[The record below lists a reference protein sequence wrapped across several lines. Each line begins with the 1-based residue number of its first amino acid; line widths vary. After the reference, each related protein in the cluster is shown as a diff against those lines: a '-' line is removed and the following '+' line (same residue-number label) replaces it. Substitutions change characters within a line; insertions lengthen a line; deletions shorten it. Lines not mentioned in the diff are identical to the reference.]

1 MKINGIVSNISLY
14 GNTFKRKR
22 IHCKIVNNYIW
33 KLISYGVCIY
43 IKYHITVCLAL
54 ISSGCFLVLVLI
66 AFFLVFFK
74 NLEWKPLLL
83 RNFHNRTL
91 VLSDWMVE
99 PFLKTIL
106 ISFRER
112 AMHKYILKNFQ
123 ILKQKKKKIKK
134 IKFFFINFTKSS
146 YKY

>member
-1 MKINGIVSNISLY
+1 MATLLNVKESTAKLWTIMKINQLWSI
-14 GNTFKRKR
+14 
-22 IHCKIVNNYIW
+22 
-33 KLISYGVCIY
+33 YGVCIY
-43 IKYHITVCLAL
+43 INYHLTVCLGL

-123 ILKQKKKKIKK
+123 ILKQKKKIKK